1 MNLIIIASSSS
12 LHVSLFL
19 QLKYTLLCLQ
29 IYQIQ
34 VQYLSL
40 FKWLLIPVFS
50 LTSASNEEVIAL
62 LSRYYGLLLL
72 SVADLDAD
80 KRLTVLHC

>member
-1 MNLIIIASSSS
+1 MF
-12 LHVSLFL
+12 LFL
-19 QLKYTLLCLQ
+19 QLKYTLFANL
-29 IYQIQ
+29 YQIQ

-50 LTSASNEEVIAL
+50 LTSASNKEVIAL

-72 SVADLDAD
+72 FVADLDAD
-80 KRLTVLHC
+80 KHLTVLHC